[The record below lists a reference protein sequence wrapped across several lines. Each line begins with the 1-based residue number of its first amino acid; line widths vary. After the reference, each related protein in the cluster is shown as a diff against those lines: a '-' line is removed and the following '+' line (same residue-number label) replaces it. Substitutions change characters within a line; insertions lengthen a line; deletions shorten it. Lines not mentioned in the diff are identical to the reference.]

1 MTGEKVLVADTNG
14 DYLRQKIE
22 TVIGKRYN
30 IVGVSSGEE
39 VIDLTRRERFDLL
52 IAETKDGSCLAEVVR
67 RSDPAIALVLTGDR
81 QSLDKVLKM
90 LRQGPQTFLLEPFTL
105 REMKRAIE
113 DVLERRR
120 LLRDNKRL
128 KALLPLFEISKSLM
142 SEVELERLF
151 DIILEIIWK
160 ETEAD
165 CVSLMLLDEAG
176 EELVAKAALG
186 PSGRLQNGRERVGEG
201 LAGWVVKTATP
212 LMLTEKTKSEPRLRK
227 AMAKMGA
234 SSVLCVPLVA
244 KGRVIGVLRS
254 STTKGAP
261 FCSSDMEFLSI
272 LCGQAAI
279 AIENARLFKGV
290 KTNQIRTERL
300 LKQATMAQ
308 EDERKRISLEI
319 HDGVAQL
326 MVAASYRIQA
336 FGRILSEQKGTH
348 AEAELHEIKG
358 VIDRSIKELR
368 RVIVDLH
375 PPDLGELGLLGA
387 LRQNLENFKKDTG
400 IAYSFRI
407 QGTPVSLPP
416 ILEIAVY
423 RVTQEALAN
432 VRKHAQATKVDVLLR
447 FEVDELCVAIR
458 DNGKGFDPSHVLSN
472 ARSAGW
478 VGLLGM
484 KDRVETLGGT
494 VAIIAAE
501 GAGTTLS
508 LTLPISDPQPK
519 ELSPMAKMLNGQF
532 SGRRYEHSSS
542 VG

>member
-1 MTGEKVLVADTNG
+1 MTGEKVLVVDTNG
-14 DYLRQKIE
+14 DSLRQKIE
-22 TVIGKRYN
+22 TVIGKRYH
-30 IVGVSSGEE
+30 IVGVPSGEE
-39 VIDLTRRERFDLL
+39 AIDLTRRERFDLL
-52 IAETKDGSCLAEVVR
+52 IAETKDGCGLAEAVR

-81 QSLDKVLKM
+81 QSLDKVLQR
-90 LRQGPQTFLLEPFTL
+90 LRPGPQTLLPEPFTL
-105 REMKRAIE
+105 RELKRAIE

-128 KALLPLFEISKSLM
+128 KALLPLFEISKTLL

-151 DIILEIIWK
+151 DIILEIVWK

-186 PSGRLQNGRERVGEG
+186 PSGRLQNSRERVGEG
-201 LAGWVVKTATP
+201 LAGWVAKTATP

-244 KGRVIGVLRS
+244 KGRVIGVLRGS
-254 STTKGAP
+254 NTKGAP
-261 FCSSDMEFLSI
+261 FCFNDLEFLSI

-279 AIENARLFKGV
+279 AVENARLFSRV
-290 KTNQIRTERL
+290 KAHQMRAEQL
-300 LKQATMAQ
+300 LKQATLAQ
-308 EDERKRISLEI
+308 EDERQRISLEI
-319 HDGVAQL
+319 HDGVAQW
-326 MVAASYRIQA
+326 MVAASYGIQA
-336 FGRILSEQKGTH
+336 FGRVLSKYQGTH
-348 AEAELHEIKG
+348 DVAELHEIKSH
-358 VIDRSIKELR
+358 IDRSVKELR

-387 LRQNLENFKKDTG
+387 LKQNLVNFKKDTG
-400 IAYSFRI
+400 IAYSFQI
-407 QGTPVSLPP
+407 EGTPVSLSPVS
-416 ILEIAVY
+416 EVTVY

-458 DNGKGFDPSHVLSN
+458 DNGKGFDPSQVLSN

-501 GAGTTLS
+501 GAGTTIS
-508 LTLPISDPQPK
+508 LTLPISEPQPK
-519 ELSPMAKMLNGQF
+519 ELSPIAKML
-532 SGRRYEHSSS
+532 SG
-542 VG
+542 